1 MRFDEALAALAV
13 TASVVEADLLA
24 VAARN
29 GEDAECVGVDV
40 GVGAGPAQF
49 DHAGVQG

>member
-1 MRFDEALAALAV
+1 MRFDEALAAVAIPAAV
-13 TASVVEADLLA
+13 IEADLLA

-29 GEDAECVGVDV
+29 GEEAECVGVDV